1 MKPPSQN
8 RLALLA
14 AAAILFGVTGAVVL
28 ELASDVRLTIEG
40 SSTEGRLVSEAVRH
54 QLETLAREE
63 PQASLAAMGEN
74 PRLQQALEKAIAN
87 APSVLSVA
95 VFDPQG
101 IAVAH
106 NVESE
111 RGSRLA
117 HQPTLPRPRNF
128 LESFS
133 VLWDLRHPGQAY
145 EIFTQ
150 LMVGEKP
157 FASLQV
163 TIAGSFLRDHIRGAF
178 FRGVV
183 VAVIIATLI
192 VFATMMLSRGAVRRL
207 RAMEAGVTAMRTGHF
222 TDLPVD
228 GPDALSGLARG
239 LNLLGEQF
247 RKSERGIQ
255 GPVDQ
260 SRLLAGIGDTAA
272 GMAHELRGTLQGLTL
287 ELDAIAASARKG
299 SHSDVQEHVV
309 RARQRLNHLNRAIGG
324 FLKIARLGP
333 ADVRLFDIR
342 ELIQELHGVLAT
354 DANLAGME
362 LELDPAA
369 ESAVILADRE
379 VLRQAMENLIRNALQ
394 AQPSRSGKITLRSE
408 VNAGT
413 VHISVADSGP
423 GIEPEVLSKVFDPFF
438 TTRKDGSGIGL
449 ALVRQTVEMFGGQV
463 TIDST
468 PGLGAVVGMKLP
480 LHTAP

>member
-1 MKPPSQN
+1 
-8 RLALLA
+8 
-14 AAAILFGVTGAVVL
+14 
-28 ELASDVRLTIEG
+28 
-40 SSTEGRLVSEAVRH
+40 
-54 QLETLAREE
+54 
-63 PQASLAAMGEN
+63 
-74 PRLQQALEKAIAN
+74 
-87 APSVLSVA
+87 VLSVA

-101 IAVAH
+101 VAVAH

-111 RGSRLA
+111 RGGQLEHRPA
-117 HQPTLPRPRNF
+117 LPRPRNF
-128 LESFS
+128 LESFA

-150 LMVGEKP
+150 LMVGQEP
-157 FASLQV
+157 FAALQV

-183 VAVIIATLI
+183 VAAIIATLVVCAGMI
-192 VFATMMLSRGAVRRL
+192 LLRGAVRRL
-207 RAMEAGVTAMRTGHF
+207 RVMEAGVAAMRTGHF
-222 TDLPVD
+222 THLPVD
-228 GPDALSGLARG
+228 GPDALSRLARG

-247 RKSERGIQ
+247 KRPGHELS
-255 GPVDQ
+255 GPVDH

-287 ELDAIAASARKG
+287 ELDLIQASANRG
-299 SHSDVQEHVV
+299 STQDVQAHVT
-309 RARQRLNHLNRAIGG
+309 RARQRLGNLNQAIGG

-333 ADVRLFDIR
+333 PDVRLFDVR
-342 ELIQELHGVLAT
+342 DLIQELHGVLMT

-362 LELDPAA
+362 LELDPGAQ
-369 ESAVILADRE
+369 SALILADRE

-394 AQPSRSGKITLRSE
+394 AQPSRNGKITLRSE
-408 VNAGT
+408 VNQGS
-413 VHISVADSGP
+413 VHLSVADSGP
-423 GIEPEVLSKVFDPFF
+423 GIEPEALSKVFDPFF